1 MRAFNFRLAT
11 LLRLREA
18 SREKSLLDYAKSIH
32 ERQQTEDRLKR
43 ASKYVE
49 TLEFKLSEK
58 QKLSFNANE
67 LEALIGGL
75 DHARS
80 VVTNLSTELSR
91 KKTLEESR
99 RKLFVKKDSESKSL
113 GRLKDRQMNEH
124 IQMEAKKEELEL
136 DDVIGARYLYER
148 SNPVI
153 TIQFSSLALK

>member
-43 ASKYVE
+43 ASEYVE

-80 VVTNLSTELSR
+80 IVTNLSTELSR

-153 TIQFSSLALK
+153 

>member
-1 MRAFNFRLAT
+1 MRAFNFKLGT

-32 ERQQTEDRLKR
+32 ERQQTEDRLMR
-43 ASKYVE
+43 ASEYVS
-49 TLEFKLSEK
+49 TLEFKLNEK

-67 LEALIGGL
+67 LEAMISGL

-80 VVTNLSTELSR
+80 VVRDLSTELSR

-99 RKLFVKKDSESKSL
+99 RKLFVHKDSESKSL
-113 GRLKDRQMNEH
+113 ERLKDRQMNEH
-124 IQMEAKKEELEL
+124 ILFEAKKEEQEL

-148 SNPVI
+148 SNPGV
-153 TIQFSSLALK
+153 

>member
-32 ERQQTEDRLKR
+32 ERQQTEDRLNR
-43 ASKYVE
+43 ASEYVSK
-49 TLEFKLSEK
+49 LEVKLNEM
-58 QKLSFNANE
+58 QKLSFNASE
-67 LEALIGGL
+67 LEAMIGGL

-80 VVTNLSTELSR
+80 VLRDLSIELSR

-99 RKLFVKKDSESKSL
+99 RRLFVQKDSESKSL
-113 GRLKDRQMNEH
+113 DRLKDRQMSDH
-124 IQMEAKKEELEL
+124 VKLEAKKEEQEL

-148 SNPVI
+148 SNPGI
-153 TIQFSSLALK
+153 

>member
-153 TIQFSSLALK
+153 

>member
-43 ASKYVE
+43 ASEYVE

-153 TIQFSSLALK
+153 

>member
-32 ERQQTEDRLKR
+32 ERQQTEDRLNR
-43 ASKYVE
+43 ASEYVSK
-49 TLEFKLSEK
+49 LEVKLNEM
-58 QKLSFNANE
+58 QKLSFNASE
-67 LEALIGGL
+67 LEAMIGGL

-80 VVTNLSTELSR
+80 VLRDLSIELSR

-99 RKLFVKKDSESKSL
+99 RRLFVQKDSESKSL
-113 GRLKDRQMNEH
+113 DRLKDRQMNDH
-124 IQMEAKKEELEL
+124 VKLEAKKEEQEL

-148 SNPVI
+148 SNPGI
-153 TIQFSSLALK
+153 